1 MFEKSISQIICS
13 QSQDY
18 SIWTLRPKNKIE
30 DKLFYRFRVED
41 CVELHTLFG
50 LGVAV
55 ITCFNIINF
64 ITTGKKEALISVIET
79 AFVVVLVPI
88 LLLIHKRFKEKAGY
102 AILALR
108 FLITINIVLASY
120 AQFKM
125 IEKENDPI
133 NELHHLKN
141 SCFYMR

>member
-1 MFEKSISQIICS
+1 MPVVVRCL
-13 QSQDY
+13 
-18 SIWTLRPKNKIE
+18 T
-30 DKLFYRFRVED
+30 
-41 CVELHTLFG
+41 
-50 LGVAV
+50 V
-55 ITCFNIINF
+55 ITCFNIITF
-64 ITTGKKEALISVIET
+64 ITTGKNEALISIIET
-79 AFVVVLVPI
+79 GSIATLVPV

-108 FLITINIVLASY
+108 FIIAIVKVLASY
-120 AQFKM
+120 AQFKT